1 MQGDPWLWEVVPH
14 LKHRETILHSWE
26 AMLRQWSTD
35 SHHLIL
41 SSSNLLNSH
50 RRTHAL
56 PCTPVT
62 QSEITWIDAV
72 AEPSQLHVRDR
83 GSVPSQHYIKMMC
96 KQSHLPDRMVKWVDE
111 VSEIQILSDFSDTY
125 SNWVF
130 SQSEN
135 IRSVRALRIFNSV
148 FGELIL
154 NFEIMI
160 LQFLSELWR
169 KDELSSLY
177 LSLSMKLEFQT
188 RSVLYD

>member
-1 MQGDPWLWEVVPH
+1 
-14 LKHRETILHSWE
+14 
-26 AMLRQWSTD
+26 
-35 SHHLIL
+35 
-41 SSSNLLNSH
+41 
-50 RRTHAL
+50 
-56 PCTPVT
+56 
-62 QSEITWIDAV
+62 
-72 AEPSQLHVRDR
+72 
-83 GSVPSQHYIKMMC
+83 
-96 KQSHLPDRMVKWVDE
+96 MVKWVDE

-135 IRSVRALRIFNSV
+135 IQSVRALRIFNSV